1 MPNKN
6 HHTQTHKQ
14 NKQTKQTK
22 KSNQLCNVVENEIKL
37 VSKKTSKLTIFT
49 NYNKY
54 IMTQLE
60 QLYQSHLP
68 LIQKIINIH
77 YQLKMKHRYTF
88 TKKVINVNKE
98 KKYKLPHIPALLNY
112 LLSSSTE
119 PFKTTSTINKTPN
132 YRIIEEHI
140 QHILKIIQHNQ
151 RDIYQYLHDNIELGN
166 EIIIF
171 INNNY
176 KNLLEHFPELEFH
189 SLLYNSFTSFK
200 ILETLENDTISLQ
213 TISLR
218 YNGKTYKNL
227 IFLFDYNQNNRKYK
241 KSFNDVND
249 IIHRILFFNEFLETD
264 KLPNKFIFFLTDM
277 KKVIDSNLENTAH
290 FRTLNINS
298 AVTNGHDIIIY
309 RKEELLKSIF
319 HELIHFH
326 DMDYKFITGKHKQQL
341 FAYILNNHHISND
354 NEYLFYECITESL
367 TNFLNV
373 IYSIH
378 PIYPLHQTKLN
389 DNKTTNIPTNNNIKK
404 QFITH
409 FKNELIFSTLQISK
423 ILKLCGFKSWI
434 DFINKTKMNNS
445 TTKIQKIFKQ
455 DSCIFSYYILKLYIL
470 LNMNDYLN
478 NILDAKLYFKPT
490 DATIENLINIF
501 ENSKNNKY
509 LDDMLT
515 FLLNHFFNKNQLT
528 EELTGTSQ
536 KKITKQLSKKISQVS
551 NAVNI
556 YKTLRMTCLHN

>member
-1 MPNKN
+1 
-6 HHTQTHKQ
+6 
-14 NKQTKQTK
+14 
-22 KSNQLCNVVENEIKL
+22 
-37 VSKKTSKLTIFT
+37 
-49 NYNKY
+49 
-54 IMTQLE
+54 
-60 QLYQSHLP
+60 
-68 LIQKIINIH
+68 
-77 YQLKMKHRYTF
+77 
-88 TKKVINVNKE
+88 
-98 KKYKLPHIPALLNY
+98 
-112 LLSSSTE
+112 
-119 PFKTTSTINKTPN
+119 
-132 YRIIEEHI
+132 
-140 QHILKIIQHNQ
+140 
-151 RDIYQYLHDNIELGN
+151 
-166 EIIIF
+166 
-171 INNNY
+171 
-176 KNLLEHFPELEFH
+176 
-189 SLLYNSFTSFK
+189 
-200 ILETLENDTISLQ
+200 
-213 TISLR
+213 
-218 YNGKTYKNL
+218 
-227 IFLFDYNQNNRKYK
+227 
-241 KSFNDVND
+241 
-249 IIHRILFFNEFLETD
+249 
-264 KLPNKFIFFLTDM
+264 M

-378 PIYPLHQTKLN
+378 TVNTVNPINSIKNKLN
-389 DNKTTNIPTNNNIKK
+389 SNQDSSNQDSSNQDSSNQDSSNQDSSNPSNNKIKN
-404 QFITH
+404 QFITY

-455 DSCIFSYYILKLYIL
+455 DSCVFSYYILKLYIL

-515 FLLNHFFNKNQLT
+515 FLLNYFFNKNQLT
-528 EELTGTSQ
+528 NQITGKT
-536 KKITKQLSKKISQVS
+536 KEKIVKQLSKKISQVS
-551 NAVNI
+551 NSVNI
-556 YKTLRMTCLHN
+556 YKTLRMTCIN